1 MLCPLRFPNE
11 GYIGG
16 SRTPADAA
24 ASTMDVDD
32 DGSWSWRRSSWDTGS
47 SSDAWGRQL
56 TWSEPANLTVAVEGG
71 RRTEHYRHGILGGR
85 QRHGDRGGKNSW
97 YYKGYYNAKSKGKGA
112 VKAFIAKNGEPPSRG
127 GKAFHNRKED
137 DEHDRSTGGG
147 DEQLWG

>member
-32 DGSWSWRRSSWDTGS
+32 DDSTIWRGSSWNTGS
-47 SSDAWGRQL
+47 SSDAWAL
-56 TWSEPANLTVAVEGG
+56 STTTWSEPANSTAAVEGG
-71 RRTEHYRHGILGGR
+71 RQFEHYRQGHLGGR
-85 QRHGDRGGKNSW
+85 RRHGDRGGKNHG
-97 YYKGYYNAKSKGKGA
+97 YYKGFYSAKSKGKGA
-112 VKAFIAKNGEPPSRG
+112 VKAYIAKNGEPPSNG

-137 DEHDRSTGGG
+137 HEC
-147 DEQLWG
+147 